1 MEFLAILISIPWTD
15 ILWISLGVILT
26 ILGLLGCFLPII
38 PGPPLSFA
46 ALLMLQLKEEPP
58 FSVTFLLIMA
68 GVAIFVTVLDYVV
81 PVAGAKKFG
90 ASKAGV
96 WGSTIGLILGIFI
109 LPPWGI
115 IVMPFIGALIGEFI
129 IGKQSKQAFR
139 AAWGTFL
146 GFLTGVLLKLIASG
160 VMAFY
165 FFSHII

>member
-1 MEFLAILISIPWTD
+1 MEVLSILISIPWTD
-15 ILWISLGVILT
+15 ILWISLGVVLT
-26 ILGLLGCFLPII
+26 IFGLLGCFLPII
-38 PGPPLSFA
+38 PGPPLSFV
-46 ALLMLQLKEEPP
+46 ALLLLQLKADPP
-58 FSVTFLLIMA
+58 FGLTFLLIMA
-68 GVAIFVTVLDYVV
+68 GVTILVTVLDYIV
-81 PVAGAKKFG
+81 PVAGAKRFG

-115 IVMPFIGALIGEFI
+115 IVMPFIGALVGEFI
-129 IGKQSKQAFR
+129 VGKKSNAAFR

-165 FFSHII
+165 FFSNII